1 MRYSTRL
8 SYMHGPAPGSKPFQ
22 RILLILFVSFALGGL
37 LFTVIGGIWMHS
49 DIAFYKTAKT
59 AQGEIAEFVSD
70 SEGGQHPIVRYT
82 VDGKEY
88 RVRLNSYSSSM
99 RVGDVYTMYY
109 APDAPHQA
117 RNKTFLG
124 STMFLCIGG
133 CFFLFGAVGLGIS
146 TMRRNG
152 KQRLI
157 EKGDAVTA
165 RITAVA
171 CAENVTV
178 NGRTPYYLFCETSAV
193 PALAGKRLKSR
204 YIYEPL
210 PQSLVGTSVRVY
222 FDPQK
227 PTKYLVDTDSL
238 QKRDNFRGFSV

>member
-1 MRYSTRL
+1 MRHSARL
-8 SYMHGPAPGSKPFQ
+8 SYIRGPVPGSKPFQ
-22 RILLILFVSFALGGL
+22 RILRILFVSFALGGL
-37 LFTVIGGIWMHS
+37 LFTVVGSIWLYS

-59 AQGEIAEFVSD
+59 VQGEIAEFVSD
-70 SEGGQHPIVRYT
+70 AEGSQHPIVRYT
-82 VDGKEY
+82 VGGKEY
-88 RVRLNSYSSSM
+88 CVRLNSYSSSM

-109 APDAPHQA
+109 APDAPHRA
-117 RNKTFLG
+117 RNKTYLG
-124 STMFLCIGG
+124 GTMFLSIGG
-133 CFFLFGAVGLGIS
+133 CFFLFGAIGFSVS
-146 TMRRNG
+146 TICCNG
-152 KQRLI
+152 KRRLM

-171 CAENVTV
+171 RAENVTV
-178 NGRTPYYLFCETSAV
+178 NGRTPYYLFCETGAV

-204 YIYEPL
+204 YVYQPL

-238 QKRDNFRGFSV
+238 QKAEDCKGFSV

>member
-1 MRYSTRL
+1 MRHSARL
-8 SYMHGPAPGSKPFQ
+8 SYMRGPAPGSKPFR

-37 LFTVIGGIWMHS
+37 LFTVVGGIWLHS

-70 SEGGQHPIVRYT
+70 GNGNQHPIVRYT
-82 VDGKEY
+82 ADGKEY

-124 STMFLCIGG
+124 STMFLSIGG
-133 CFFLFGAVGLGIS
+133 SFFLFGAGGLWIYTSRVSGK
-146 TMRRNG
+146 RRL
-152 KQRLI
+152 K

-165 RITAVA
+165 RITAVVR
-171 CAENVTV
+171 AENITV
-178 NGRTPYYLFCETSAV
+178 NGRTPYYLFCETGAV

-204 YIYEPL
+204 YVYEPL

-222 FDPQK
+222 FDPEK

-238 QKRDNFRGFSV
+238 QKRDDFEGFSV